1 MNGIFL
7 IIPNLCPFVPS
18 TNSRR
23 ALSLSKDS
31 ERFFQQPVRASK
43 DFCQYLKSLP
53 TCRPPALARISN
65 PNYSQHSQLE
75 HL

>member
-43 DFCQYLKSLP
+43 DFCQYLKVCLRAVPLLLQESP
-53 TCRPPALARISN
+53 IQTI
-65 PNYSQHSQLE
+65 HST
-75 HL
+75 HS

>member
-53 TCRPPALARISN
+53 TCRPLLLQESPI
-65 PNYSQHSQLE
+65 QTIHST
-75 HL
+75 HS